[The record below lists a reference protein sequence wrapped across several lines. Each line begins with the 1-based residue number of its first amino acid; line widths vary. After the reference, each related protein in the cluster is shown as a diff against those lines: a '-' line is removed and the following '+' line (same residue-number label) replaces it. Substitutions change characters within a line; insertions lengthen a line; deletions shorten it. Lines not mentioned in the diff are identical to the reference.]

1 MGDDNWFIW
10 LRRPCNRCRYQNPH
24 PTAQRAIDTICTLEP
39 KEKLLRKTRAPRRAL
54 TWPAGSFG
62 QRPRAQLAIDDA
74 DDNANADS
82 SPPLAIQNV
91 EAAPTIVDLDDVDS
105 DHDVAIADPYWT
117 DDPLN
122 DVN

>member
-24 PTAQRAIDTICTLEP
+24 PTAQRALDTICTLEP
-39 KEKLLRKTRAPRRAL
+39 NEKLLRKTRAPRRAL
-54 TWPAGSFG
+54 TWPASFG

-74 DDNANADS
+74 DDNADI